1 MSEAAS
7 VGFTLVPSETTL
19 VSSVISIT
27 VVRGPSASTIVLLDA
42 HSHWGWK
49 AECREEEGER
59 GVARV
64 LRGFGA

>member
-42 HSHWGWK
+42 H
-49 AECREEEGER
+49 
-59 GVARV
+59 
-64 LRGFGA
+64 